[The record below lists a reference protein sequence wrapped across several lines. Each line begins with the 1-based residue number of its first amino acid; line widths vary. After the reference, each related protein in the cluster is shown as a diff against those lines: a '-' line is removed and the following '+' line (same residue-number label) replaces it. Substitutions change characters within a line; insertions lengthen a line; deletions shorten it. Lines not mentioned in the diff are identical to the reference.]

1 MYVHTF
7 AISHKMK
14 YAALW
19 YEKKKFDEKGAVF
32 FFTKISLAMM
42 LVGTIVGTSPEL
54 RPYHIYG
61 ILRKARK
68 S

>member
-1 MYVHTF
+1 MQYQG
-7 AISHKMK
+7 
-14 YAALW
+14 
-19 YEKKKFDEKGAVF
+19 KKNDEKGAV

>member
-1 MYVHTF
+1 
-7 AISHKMK
+7 MK

-19 YEKKKFDEKGAVF
+19 YEKKKFEEKGAV